1 MWFKLVEDFDDQ
13 ETFKEVSSKK
23 IYSVAKDIASI
34 LLGVENPKKRTLD
47 QLVDEL
53 KRHKDTFL
61 EMIEQSEDLS
71 EDSKEYLKSKINKL
85 RL

>member
-1 MWFKLVEDFDDQ
+1 MWFKLVEDFDDK
-13 ETFKEVSSKK
+13 ETFKEASSKK
-23 IYSVAKDIASI
+23 IYDVAKDIASI
-34 LLGVENPKKRTLD
+34 LLGVENLKKRTLD

-71 EDSKEYLKSKINKL
+71 EDSKEYLKSKINRL